1 MFAVSSVI
9 PPPTYVPPAPA
20 ATPPRIAQP
29 NYNKNDTPAPAPTNA
44 TGRFVNL
51 SA

>member
-1 MFAVSSVI
+1 MSNISSVI

-20 ATPPRIAQP
+20 ARPPRTSET
-29 NYNKNDTPAPAPTNA
+29 NYHRDTHPKPAPTNA